1 MLLCN
6 ETYFRMKLASFLF
19 AINSA
24 KLSPFHD
31 DIIYNID
38 FVGEKADLNIPGSDR
53 PLVMDERHKIQI
65 IIDRKSRDINREHNS
80 HCP

>member
-1 MLLCN
+1 
-6 ETYFRMKLASFLF
+6 MKLASFLF

-38 FVGEKADLNIPGSDR
+38 FVGEKADLNIPGSNRNLSIDSE
-53 PLVMDERHKIQI
+53 LGNTI
-65 IIDRKSRDINREHNS
+65 INLET
-80 HCP
+80 

>member
-1 MLLCN
+1 
-6 ETYFRMKLASFLF
+6 MKLASFLF
-19 AINSA
+19 GINSA

-53 PLVMDERHKIQI
+53 KNNKTNGHGNG
-65 IIDRKSRDINREHNS
+65 KS
-80 HCP
+80 

>member
-1 MLLCN
+1 MPFN
-6 ETYFRMKLASFLF
+6 ETHFRMKLASFLF

-53 PLVMDERHKIQI
+53 KNTKTNGHGNG
-65 IIDRKSRDINREHNS
+65 KS
-80 HCP
+80 

>member
-1 MLLCN
+1 MQFN
-6 ETYFRMKLASFLF
+6 ETNFRMKLASFLF

-53 PLVMDERHKIQI
+53 KITKTNGHGNG
-65 IIDRKSRDINREHNS
+65 KS
-80 HCP
+80 

>member
-1 MLLCN
+1 MLPFD
-6 ETYFRMKLASFLF
+6 EIHFRMKLASFLF

-53 PLVMDERHKIQI
+53 ESTLAPSDG
-65 IIDRKSRDINREHNS
+65 RK
-80 HCP
+80 

>member
-1 MLLCN
+1 
-6 ETYFRMKLASFLF
+6 MKLASFLF

-38 FVGEKADLNIPGSDR
+38 FVGEKADLNIPGSNR
-53 PLVMDERHKIQI
+53 NVS
-65 IIDRKSRDINREHNS
+65 IDS
-80 HCP
+80 

>member
-1 MLLCN
+1 MPFN
-6 ETYFRMKLASFLF
+6 ETHFRMKLASFLF

-38 FVGEKADLNIPGSDR
+38 FVGEKADLNIPGSGR
-53 PLVMDERHKIQI
+53 KITKTHGHEI
-65 IIDRKSRDINREHNS
+65 RKSW
-80 HCP
+80 